1 MRKAV
6 DRLRDQVLAAA
17 RFAQQEDIGLGPGAD
32 LDHLPHADHARR
44 TAHDHLLQ
52 ARRGRPRP
60 SAAAASAG
68 GRVARSKRARSGK
81 RSSLRNGL
89 VTKSKAPRPHRLD
102 GHGDAAVGGHH
113 DHGHVGHA
121 SLLDPLQQ
129 FDAVQPRHL
138 QIADHDV
145 ELRRL
150 ELRPGLLAVGRGNHF
165 MPLRRQIVGQRD
177 AFDFLVVND
186 QNSHGK
192 PGQGVGDADARFH
205 RGQTSHSKLPGRIWR
220 VGRMKNAPWGFLRK
234 GAEAQIRRCRK
245 GKWGKGR

>member
-17 RFAQQEDIGLGPGAD
+17 RFAQQEDIGLGPRAD

-44 TAHDHLLQ
+44 TADDHLLQ
-52 ARRGRPRP
+52 VGRARFARRRR
-60 SAAAASAG
+60 ASPC
-68 GRVARSKRARSGK
+68 GRVGAVQPGQEREEVLVAE
-81 RSSLRNGL
+81 GL
-89 VTKSKAPRPHRLD
+89 GHEVEGPQPHGLD

-129 FDAVQPRHL
+129 VDAVQPRHL

-165 MPLRRQIVGQRD
+165 MPHGRQIVGQRD

-186 QNSHGK
+186 QDSHGRGGLDAGTTK
-192 PGQGVGDADARFH
+192 SRHEGYSVEELAAKTGMNENTIKVKLFRARQKLVKAAQRLDRAPGLVAG
-205 RGQTSHSKLPGRIWR
+205 
-220 VGRMKNAPWGFLRK
+220 
-234 GAEAQIRRCRK
+234 
-245 GKWGKGR
+245 